1 MRLID
6 ADELEELLVGDIEW
20 IKQKYGSELSDLK
33 KFNLG
38 VIAATRQDLSYV
50 QNAPTIEAI
59 PIEWLKENLIGS
71 EFYFG
76 KGVDN
81 TLVGETVWEMIVD
94 AWKEDNGDEWWREEQ
109 SDE

>member
-6 ADELEELLVGDIEW
+6 ADALINKLYDFEHEHTYVDDDDNLIL
-20 IKQKYGSELSDLK
+20 
-33 KFNLG
+33 FNEPTW
-38 VIAATRQDLSYV
+38 ATWVHMLIYDASTV
-50 QNAPTIEAI
+50 EAI

-109 SDE
+109 GDE